1 MLGRVLGQNLSGIV
15 ILSAMITAIWMLGF
29 WFGTM
34 TVPGHPPVAEPSEA
48 IRARSIQ
55 NCFKEAANRLNRN
68 QPDPEV
74 LASLNEQCRR
84 IYDGR

>member
-1 MLGRVLGQNLSGIV
+1 MLGRVLGQNAAGIAIIGGMFVGTWV
-15 ILSAMITAIWMLGF
+15 IGF

-34 TVPGHPPVAEPSEA
+34 TVPGPPRPPVPSEQ
-48 IRARSIQ
+48 IRAEAIHT
-55 NCFKEAANRLNRN
+55 CFKDSANRLNRN